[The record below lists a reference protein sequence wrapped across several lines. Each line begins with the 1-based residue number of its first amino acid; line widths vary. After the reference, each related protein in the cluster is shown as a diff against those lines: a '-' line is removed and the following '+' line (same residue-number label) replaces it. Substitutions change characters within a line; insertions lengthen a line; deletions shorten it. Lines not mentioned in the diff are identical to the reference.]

1 MKQIAKNMKQI
12 AKNKVVNYDYQIDWQ
27 LTAGVSLLG
36 WEVKSIRAGN
46 VNLKSS
52 FCYFKDGE
60 LFVSNIH
67 VGQYMNVPGD
77 LTRSRKLLLTK
88 AELRKLFSLKEKERI
103 SIIPQIIGW
112 QNGKI
117 KIVLGIGKGKTKY
130 DKRQTIKERDQ
141 KRKIDSFLKNY

>member
-1 MKQIAKNMKQI
+1 MKQI
-12 AKNKVVNYDYQIDWQ
+12 AKNKVANYDYQIDWQ

>member
-1 MKQIAKNMKQI
+1 MKQI

-117 KIVLGIGKGKTKY
+117 KIVLGIGKGKTKH

>member
-1 MKQIAKNMKQI
+1 MKQI

-88 AELRKLFSLKEKERI
+88 AELRKLFNLKEKERI

>member
-1 MKQIAKNMKQI
+1 MKQI

-88 AELRKLFSLKEKERI
+88 AELHKLFNLKEKERI

-130 DKRQTIKERDQ
+130 DKRQTIKERDK

>member
-1 MKQIAKNMKQI
+1 MKQI

-88 AELRKLFSLKEKERI
+88 AELHKLFNLKEKERI

>member
-1 MKQIAKNMKQI
+1 MKQI

-117 KIVLGIGKGKTKY
+117 KIVLGVGKGKTKY

>member
-1 MKQIAKNMKQI
+1 MKQI
-12 AKNKVVNYDYQIDWQ
+12 AKNKIANYDYQIDWQ

-52 FCYFKDGE
+52 FCYFKEGE

-67 VGQYMNVPGD
+67 ISKYMNVAGD
-77 LTRSRKLLLTK
+77 STRSRKLLLTK

-117 KIVLGIGKGKTKY
+117 KIILGIGKGKTKH
-130 DKRQTIKERDQ
+130 DKRETIKERDQ
-141 KRKIDSFLKNY
+141 KRKIESFLKNY

>member
-1 MKQIAKNMKQI
+1 MKQI

>member
-1 MKQIAKNMKQI
+1 MKQI

-88 AELRKLFSLKEKERI
+88 AELRKLFNLKEKERI

-117 KIVLGIGKGKTKY
+117 KIVLGIGKGKTKH
-130 DKRQTIKERDQ
+130 DKRQAIKERDQ

>member
-1 MKQIAKNMKQI
+1 MKQI

-88 AELRKLFSLKEKERI
+88 AELRRLFSLKEKERI

>member
-1 MKQIAKNMKQI
+1 MKQI

-141 KRKIDSFLKNY
+141 KRKINSF

>member
-1 MKQIAKNMKQI
+1 MKQI

-52 FCYFKDGE
+52 FCYFKNGE

-112 QNGKI
+112 QKGKI
-117 KIVLGIGKGKTKY
+117 KIVLGIGKGKTKH

>member
-1 MKQIAKNMKQI
+1 MKQI

-52 FCYFKDGE
+52 FCYFKNGE